1 MLVSLHIENV
11 ATIKTVDIDFDRGF
25 TVLSGE
31 TGAGKSII
39 IDSVNLLIGD
49 KVNREL
55 IRGGEQSASVH
66 AVFTALSDKKVN
78 KIKSLGID

>member
-11 ATIKTVDIDFDRGF
+11 ATIKTVDIEFDRGF

-39 IDSVNLLIGD
+39 IDSVNLLLGE
-49 KVNREL
+49 KANRDL
-55 IRGGEQSASVH
+55 IRSG
-66 AVFTALSDKKVN
+66 
-78 KIKSLGID
+78 